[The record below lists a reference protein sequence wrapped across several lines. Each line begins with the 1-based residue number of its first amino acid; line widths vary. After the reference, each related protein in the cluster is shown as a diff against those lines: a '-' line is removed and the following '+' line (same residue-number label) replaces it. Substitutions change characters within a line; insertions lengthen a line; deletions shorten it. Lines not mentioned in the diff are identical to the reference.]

1 VAWKSLGRPPLAL
14 GRGTGRSRSCLPFP
28 HLWAGPA
35 SQWPRLPL
43 CVVADGWGPHVI
55 SIFILPCLSR
65 TSNRRRTQQPSRDFR
80 DLLPV
85 YGILGLQIGRGDPLF
100 SVFHLKLELHHV
112 RLSVGGRNP
121 RFSRPVRRW
130 SLWEGSSSFS

>member
-1 VAWKSLGRPPLAL
+1 MTGRIGGPAQHHCGPARLSPAAALYLLVSLTGGVTLSVISYLRVGAGLRVGERPP
-14 GRGTGRSRSCLPFP
+14 P
-28 HLWAGPA
+28 
-35 SQWPRLPL
+35 LPL
-43 CVVADGWGPHVI
+43 
-55 SIFILPCLSR
+55 
-65 TSNRRRTQQPSRDFR
+65 DFR
-80 DLLPV
+80 DFLTE